1 MSSIKIDK
9 YIRYGFAVGVIVAI
23 LITTFTTPNPTSYQ
37 YTVYRIVLAL
47 AAGCI
52 GAVLPG
58 FLEIKFK
65 GLLRAS
71 GAAAIFAIVYFIS
84 PALLQQNPESA
95 SKPVP
100 PTLIDAYAVN
110 SSNRDRYIE
119 LFRTGQFGQ
128 RDKLRIGCVEWS
140 ESSCVAAGNF
150 LRLLSEA
157 GWEIDSDA
165 VIRMQPSVPV
175 EGVSIVSS
183 GDDLVGLPKVPPH
196 MGRWSRSD
204 ISYEILTA
212 AFKLMGV
219 PVYFSSDPT
228 LQPGTT
234 GVYFG
239 PKPKLDAP
247 VKQKDEIVRREL
259 LRYVGLGMAIQQA
272 CSQQSVE
279 LCAGELF
286 TWETSVSSFLRQQRF
301 NSDAV
306 NRWLALP
313 QANAASATADM
324 KIKLDMLMPFVLGI
338 E

>member
-1 MSSIKIDK
+1 MALIDR
-9 YIRYGFAVGVIVAI
+9 IRRMLLVPTRMQWKRWSLPAKHSCVSAFIGVIGIAI
-23 LITTFTTPNPTSYQ
+23 GVYMAIPA
-37 YTVYRIVLAL
+37 TV
-47 AAGCI
+47 
-52 GAVLPG
+52 
-58 FLEIKFK
+58 
-65 GLLRAS
+65 
-71 GAAAIFAIVYFIS
+71 
-84 PALLQQNPESA
+84 
-95 SKPVP
+95 
-100 PTLIDAYAVN
+100 IDAYAVD
-110 SSNRDRYIE
+110 SSNRDSYLE

-140 ESSCVAAGNF
+140 EASCVAASNY

-157 GWEIDSDA
+157 GWEIDSDT

-175 EGVSIVSS
+175 EGVSIVSR
-183 GDDLVGLPKVPPH
+183 GDGLADLPKVPPH
-196 MGRWSRSD
+196 MGHWSRPD
-204 ISYEILTA
+204 ISQEVLTA

-228 LQPGTT
+228 LQSGTT

-239 PKPKLDAP
+239 PKPTLDIQI
-247 VKQKDEIVRREL
+247 KQKDEKVRREL
-259 LRYVGLGMAIQQA
+259 LSYVDSGMVIQRV
-272 CSQQSVE
+272 CSQQPVE

-286 TWETSVSSFLRQQRF
+286 SWEKSVSSFLRQQRF
-301 NSDAV
+301 NSSAV

>member
-1 MSSIKIDK
+1 MSSVERDK
-9 YIRYGFAVGVIVAI
+9 YLAYSFAAVAI
-23 LITTFTTPNPTSYQ
+23 IVLLVTTIITPNPTSYQ

-47 AAGCI
+47 AAGGI
-52 GAVLPG
+52 GAVIPG
-58 FLEIKFK
+58 LLEVKFK
-65 GLLRAS
+65 GWLRAS
-71 GAAAIFAIVYFIS
+71 GAAAFFAIVYFKS

-95 SKPVP
+95 SKLVP
-100 PTLIDAYAVN
+100 PTVIGAYVVN
-110 SSNRDRYIE
+110 SSNRDRYLE
-119 LFRTGQFGQ
+119 LFRTGQFGR

-140 ESSCVAAGNF
+140 ETSCIAAGNF

-165 VIRMQPSVPV
+165 VFRMQTSVPV
-175 EGVSIVSS
+175 EGVSIVSR

-196 MGRWSRSD
+196 MGHWSRSD
-204 ISYEILTA
+204 ISQSILTA

-228 LQPGTT
+228 LQSDTT

-239 PKPKLDAP
+239 PEPKLDEP
-247 VKQKDEIVRREL
+247 INQKDEKVRREL
-259 LRYVGLGMAIQQA
+259 LRYVGSGMVIQRV

-279 LCAGELF
+279 VCAGELF
-286 TWETSVSSFLRQQRF
+286 FWEMSVSSFLRQQQF
-301 NSDAV
+301 NSNAV

-313 QANAASATADM
+313 QANVASATADM
-324 KIKLDMLMPFVLGI
+324 KIKLDMLMPFVLGV

>member
-1 MSSIKIDK
+1 M
-9 YIRYGFAVGVIVAI
+9 ATGVI
-23 LITTFTTPNPTSYQ
+23 ITTTFITPNPTSYQ
-37 YTVYRIVLAL
+37 YTVYRIVLAQ
-47 AAGCI
+47 AAGGI
-52 GAVLPG
+52 GSVLPG
-58 FLEIKFK
+58 LLEVKYK
-65 GLLRAS
+65 GWLRSS
-71 GAAAIFAIVYFIS
+71 GAAAFFAIVYFKS
-84 PALLQQNPESA
+84 PALLEQNPESA

-100 PTLIDAYAVN
+100 PTVIDAYAVN
-110 SSNRDRYIE
+110 SSNRDRYLE

-150 LRLLSEA
+150 LRLLSDA

-165 VIRMQPSVPV
+165 VFRMQPSVPV
-175 EGVSIVSS
+175 EGVSIVSR

-239 PKPKLDAP
+239 PKPKLDVP
-247 VKQKDEIVRREL
+247 IKQKDENARREL
-259 LRYVGLGMAIQQA
+259 LRYVGLGMAIQRA

-279 LCAGELF
+279 VCADELF
-286 TWETSVSSFLRQQRF
+286 SWETSVSSFLRLQRF

-313 QANAASATADM
+313 HANAAAATADM
-324 KIKLDMLMPFVLGI
+324 KIKLGMLMPFVLGI